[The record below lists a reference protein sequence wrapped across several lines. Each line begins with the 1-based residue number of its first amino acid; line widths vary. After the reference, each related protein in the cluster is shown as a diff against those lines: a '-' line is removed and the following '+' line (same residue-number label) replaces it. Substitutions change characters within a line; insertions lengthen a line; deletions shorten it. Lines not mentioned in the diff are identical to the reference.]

1 MGLPLFKI
9 SREWKSMSPF
19 SELDPFG
26 SEESSLLSMN
36 FGDGDVA
43 EYLNAEITQKMTS
56 D

>member
-1 MGLPLFKI
+1 MGLPLIKR

-36 FGDGDVA
+36 IGDGDVA
-43 EYLNAEITQKMTS
+43 EYLKAYKS
-56 D
+56 L